1 MLIILYVLSGVYLL
15 AINFYGFILIGSQ
28 KRAEEDGEVCRQR
41 DGKVIVTGMLG
52 GALGVYVAMF
62 IFKYKLSSLPLM
74 VLMPVFIAIAV
85 YLTITC
91 MTQNFF
97 LPVGSFTNEQAYLS
111 TIKDLLLSFRPE

>member
-1 MLIILYVLSGVYLL
+1 MLIFLYVLSGVYLL

-52 GALGVYVAMF
+52 GALGVYV
-62 IFKYKLSSLPLM
+62 
-74 VLMPVFIAIAV
+74 
-85 YLTITC
+85 TC